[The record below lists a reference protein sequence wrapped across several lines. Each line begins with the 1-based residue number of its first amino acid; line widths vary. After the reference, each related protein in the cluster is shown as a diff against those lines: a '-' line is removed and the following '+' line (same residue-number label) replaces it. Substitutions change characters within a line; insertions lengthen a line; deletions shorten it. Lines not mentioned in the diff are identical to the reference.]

1 MENKYIAL
9 TFDDGPN
16 TVTTP
21 QVLEML
27 KKHNVT
33 GSFFL
38 VGDNINEESAKVAR
52 ECFEYGCEI
61 CNHSRT
67 HSAMPQQTSE
77 EIKAEIEYTNDKI
90 KQITGG
96 VAPKFFRP
104 PYIALCDSMYDD
116 IPLTFICGAG
126 AEDWNDEISAEERS
140 KRIIEQ
146 ACNGMIILL
155 HDMEGN
161 FRTVQALDTII
172 PELKRQGYTFVTVS
186 DLFAKCGVTP
196 RSRTIYSNVLP
207 D

>member
-38 VGDNINEESAKVAR
+38 VGDNINEESARIAR

-96 VAPKFFRP
+96 IAPKFFRP

-116 IPLTFICGAG
+116 IPLTFICGNG
-126 AEDWNDEISAEERS
+126 AEDWLDEISAEERS
-140 KRIIEQ
+140 KRIIDQ
-146 ACNGMIILL
+146 AQNGMIILL

-172 PELKRQGYTFVTVS
+172 PELLLMCDKEVVE
-186 DLFAKCGVTP
+186 V
-196 RSRTIYSNVLP
+196 
-207 D
+207 

>member
-38 VGDNINEESAKVAR
+38 VGNNINEESAKVAR

-67 HSAMPQQTSE
+67 NSAKPQQTSE
-77 EIKAEIEYTNDKI
+77 EKKAVIEYTNSKK
-90 KQITGG
+90 KQKTDGSAYAGTI
-96 VAPKFFRP
+96 
-104 PYIALCDSMYDD
+104 
-116 IPLTFICGAG
+116 FIC
-126 AEDWNDEISAEERS
+126 
-140 KRIIEQ
+140 
-146 ACNGMIILL
+146 
-155 HDMEGN
+155 
-161 FRTVQALDTII
+161 T
-172 PELKRQGYTFVTVS
+172 
-186 DLFAKCGVTP
+186 CGSVYP
-196 RSRTIYSNVLP
+196 SFCGG
-207 D
+207 

>member
-1 MENKYIAL
+1 
-9 TFDDGPN
+9 
-16 TVTTP
+16 
-21 QVLEML
+21 ML

-38 VGDNINEESAKVAR
+38 VGDNINEKSARIAR

-96 VAPKFFRP
+96 IAPKFFRP

-116 IPLTFICGAG
+116 IPLTFICGNG
-126 AEDWNDEISAEERS
+126 AEDWLDEISAEERS
-140 KRIIEQ
+140 KRIIDQ
-146 ACNGMIILL
+146 AQNGMIILL

-186 DLFAKCGVTP
+186 DLFAKCKITP
-196 RSRTIYSNVLP
+196 RKRVIYSNVLT

>member
-38 VGDNINEESAKVAR
+38 VGNNINEESAKVAR

-77 EIKAEIEYTNDKI
+77 EIKAEIEYTNSKI

-96 VAPKFFRP
+96 IAPKFFP
-104 PYIALCDSMYDD
+104 SAVYCAL
-116 IPLTFICGAG
+116 
-126 AEDWNDEISAEERS
+126 
-140 KRIIEQ
+140 
-146 ACNGMIILL
+146 
-155 HDMEGN
+155 
-161 FRTVQALDTII
+161 
-172 PELKRQGYTFVTVS
+172 RQYV
-186 DLFAKCGVTP
+186 
-196 RSRTIYSNVLP
+196 
-207 D
+207 